1 MHLHLAPN
9 NQAVPEGAAAGT
21 GQREAVGSMPS
32 AAAAQQ
38 QYYAAPQQYSSA
50 FHSHGMAGG
59 PTREHPFQRPAGQVG
74 DE

>member
-1 MHLHLAPN
+1 MQEKFHH
-9 NQAVPEGAAAGT
+9 QAVPRAVAAGT

-38 QYYAAPQQYSSA
+38 QYYSAPQQYSSSY
-50 FHSHGMAGG
+50 HSTGAAGG
-59 PTREHPFQRPAGQVG
+59 PTREHPFQRPAQVR